1 MSWGYTEIPKG
12 PWGTLLLLKGASP
25 EDGKGLDLQ
34 VSQLTF
40 DSKARWIDSSR
51 ELIMMLMKRK
61 NHLPVISRFYD
72 GIVESENSNHYSS
85 VAEIFKPVR
94 WERILDVPRKFLK
107 LFNELFSNAIQNKG
121 VLAGETENNN
131 AKWTLTA
138 MEKYMRD
145 QSEASVALGLV
156 SQPPTSYNKRKTATV
171 PSQQHQQMTHTPN
184 GDAQES
190 AGEETSP
197 SWASSSTGNT
207 PSFGSSGVAFEFNE
221 ENEKGTPIITT
232 TTCTPHSTPENKGH
246 RKSSGAIVTLSS
258 STELLEALDSGLE
271 LSLSKPRKSRKDSD
285 SSMKGNSK
293 TSSGS
298 HGGTPTKTSKL
309 SKLLRRTHSAGCS
322 KDVSTP
328 TLFMKEKAD
337 AACDPYSGP
346 SVLNNVIMTSMV
358 TLELRKRHG

>member
-1 MSWGYTEIPKG
+1 
-12 PWGTLLLLKGASP
+12 
-25 EDGKGLDLQ
+25 
-34 VSQLTF
+34 
-40 DSKARWIDSSR
+40 
-51 ELIMMLMKRK
+51 MMLMKRK
-61 NHLPVISRFYD
+61 EILPVISRFYD
-72 GIVESENSNHYSS
+72 GIDES
-85 VAEIFKPVR
+85 
-94 WERILDVPRKFLK
+94 
-107 LFNELFSNAIQNKG
+107 G
-121 VLAGETENNN
+121 VLTGETENNN

-156 SQPPTSYNKRKTATV
+156 SQPPTSYNKRKPATA
-171 PSQQHQQMTHTPN
+171 PPQQHQQQNHTPN

-207 PSFGSSGVAFEFNE
+207 PSFGSSGVAFEFND

-246 RKSSGAIVTLSS
+246 RKSSGAVTTLSS

-271 LSLSKPRKSRKDSD
+271 LNLSKPRKSRKDSD
-285 SSMKGNSK
+285 SSLKGNSK
-293 TSSGS
+293 TSGS

-328 TLFMKEKAD
+328 SLFMNEKAV
-337 AACDPYSGP
+337 S
-346 SVLNNVIMTSMV
+346 LFF
-358 TLELRKRHG
+358 

>member
-1 MSWGYTEIPKG
+1 
-12 PWGTLLLLKGASP
+12 
-25 EDGKGLDLQ
+25 
-34 VSQLTF
+34 
-40 DSKARWIDSSR
+40 
-51 ELIMMLMKRK
+51 MMLMKRK
-61 NHLPVISRFYD
+61 DILPVISRFYD
-72 GIVESENSNHYSS
+72 GIDES
-85 VAEIFKPVR
+85 
-94 WERILDVPRKFLK
+94 
-107 LFNELFSNAIQNKG
+107 G
-121 VLAGETENNN
+121 VLTGETENNN

-156 SQPPTSYNKRKTATV
+156 SQPPTSYNKRKPATA
-171 PSQQHQQMTHTPN
+171 PPQQHQQLNHTPN

-207 PSFGSSGVAFEFNE
+207 PSFGSSGVAFEFND
-221 ENEKGTPIITT
+221 ENEKGNPIITT

-246 RKSSGAIVTLSS
+246 RKSSGAVTTLSS

-271 LSLSKPRKSRKDSD
+271 LNLSKPRKSRKDSD
-285 SSMKGNSK
+285 SSLKGNSK
-293 TSSGS
+293 TTSGS

-328 TLFMKEKAD
+328 SLFMKEKAVSLFFF
-337 AACDPYSGP
+337 C
-346 SVLNNVIMTSMV
+346 
-358 TLELRKRHG
+358 TLTLTTLSIRKLHQKRLMWYLEI